1 MASSQASANEH
12 PRRWVIGWLMFAG
25 IAINYLDRVNI
36 SHTIVPMADEFDI
49 SPGAQGVIL
58 SAFSWGYVLG
68 MPIGGSLVDRLGPR
82 RMAAAACI
90 AWSAVTL
97 LTSLSTGFISLLV
110 FRVALGAAEA
120 PIFPANARVVRTWFP
135 LHERG
140 TATAL
145 FDSGSYVGAALAA
158 PLSVWIIVEWGWRWA
173 FAAFA
178 AGGALWAVVWLWQYR
193 DEPDADGL
201 VEESDFGFTVRD
213 VIGLLRLRP
222 VAGAAAG
229 FFCYNYL
236 KSFFLT
242 WFPAYLVSERGFSL
256 LKVGWY
262 ALIPPG
268 FAIVGELVAG
278 RMTDGFIRRG
288 RSVTFARRVPLVGGL
303 CLAATIVFATLVDS
317 EALALLFFTV
327 SYTGLIAASPSI
339 WAIPGDLARSHAEV
353 GRIGGA
359 QNTISNI
366 GGIVAPI
373 VTGLLYGVSGSFVL
387 PLALSAVLVVAGALS
402 YLLVV
407 GELRP
412 LPTSG
417 GPTSSGETQAANAQP
432 L

>member
-1 MASSQASANEH
+1 MDSSQHSVDD
-12 PRRWVIGWLMFAG
+12 PSRRWTLGWLMFAG
-25 IAINYLDRVNI
+25 VAICYLDRVSI

-58 SAFSWGYVLG
+58 SAFSWGYVLA
-68 MPIGGSLVDRLGPR
+68 MPLGGSLVDRVGPR
-82 RMAAAACI
+82 RMAAGACL

-97 LTSLSTGFISLLV
+97 MTSFATGFVSLIVL
-110 FRVALGAAEA
+110 RVALGVAEA
-120 PIFPANARVVRTWFP
+120 PIFTANARVVRAWFP

-140 TATAL
+140 RATAL

-158 PLSVWIIVEWGWRWA
+158 PLSVKIIVEWGWRWA
-173 FAAFA
+173 FAAFSV
-178 AGGALWAVVWLWQYR
+178 GGAVWAFSWLRKYPK
-193 DEPDADGL
+193 EPKAEHAANDCDL
-201 VEESDFGFTVRD
+201 GFTVRD
-213 VIGLLRLRP
+213 VLLLLRLRP

-242 WFPAYLVSERGFSL
+242 WFPAYLVSQRGFSL

-268 FAIVGELVAG
+268 VAILGENLAG
-278 RMTDGFIRRG
+278 RLTDRLIQRG

-303 CLAATIVFATLVDS
+303 CLSSTVVLATLVAS

-339 WAIPGDLARSHAEV
+339 WAIPGDLARSRTEV

-359 QNTISNI
+359 QNTVSNVA
-366 GGIVAPI
+366 GIVAPVI
-373 VTGLLYGVSGSFVL
+373 TGLLYGATGSFVL
-387 PLALSAVLVVAGALS
+387 PLALSALLVVGGALS
-402 YLLVV
+402 YVLVV

-412 LPTSG
+412 L
-417 GPTSSGETQAANAQP
+417 ETPELARRS
-432 L
+432 